1 MTRMTGSEIL
11 MNCLAEEGVT
21 TIFGHPGGAILHAYD
36 VLMDYPIQH
45 ILCRHEQAA
54 THAAEGYYKATGKAG
69 TVMVTSGP
77 GATNCVTAITDALM
91 DSMAIVVLTGQVPT
105 AVMGCDAFQEADVVG
120 TTRACTKHNFLALKT
135 EDIPRIIK
143 EAYYIARSGRPGP
156 VLVDLPKDAVMGHGT
171 FRGYPKDVSIRGYN
185 PQIYGHPGQIKKAAE
200 LIAQAKRPV
209 IYGGGGI
216 IHSDASAELHEMVG
230 ITQIPTTLTLMGLG
244 ALPTDHPLWLGM
256 LGMHG
261 TYWANMCM
269 VHCDLMIAI
278 GSRFDD
284 RITGKLS
291 EFGKQ
296 CKIIHLDIDPTSI
309 RKNVTVDVPVVGDVK
324 CVLRELNK
332 ELRKV
337 QRNWA
342 KDFEEWYAEI
352 EVWKKEHPLRYEQG
366 EGVIKPQ
373 YAIDMIL
380 RLTEEYDPII
390 ATGVG
395 QHQMWAA
402 QVYRGRKPRRFLTSG
417 GLGTMGYGFPAAMG
431 AQAAFP
437 NSLVVNIDGDG
448 SFQMTM
454 QDLVTLVHYGL
465 PVKTFI
471 INNKFLGMVRQ
482 WQQLFYGHRYSQ
494 VDIGHQP
501 DFVKL
506 AEAYG
511 VAGVRIERPEEVKAG
526 IEKAVNTPGPVVVDI
541 VVEREENCFPM
552 IPAGAA
558 IKDIIDVG
566 EPVPDKLFQGWR

>member
-1 MTRMTGSEIL
+1 MKLTGSEIL
-11 MNCLAEEGVT
+11 MKSLVEEGAT
-21 TIFGHPGGAILHAYD
+21 TIFGHPGGAILHGYD
-36 VLMDYPIQH
+36 VLIDYPIKH
-45 ILCRHEQAA
+45 ILCRHEQVA

-91 DSMAIVVLTGQVPT
+91 DSMAIVVLSGQVPT

-120 TTRACTKHNFLALKT
+120 TTRACTKHNFLALRT
-135 EDIPRIIK
+135 EDIPRIIR

-156 VLVDLPKDAVMGHGT
+156 VLVDLPKDVIMGRGE
-171 FRGYPKDVSIRGYN
+171 FQGYPKDVSIRGYN
-185 PQIYGHPGQIKKAAE
+185 PQLYGHPGQIKKVCE

-216 IHSDASAELHEMVG
+216 IHSDAYDEFRELVDM
-230 ITQIPTTLTLMGLG
+230 TQIPTTLTLMGLG

-284 RITGKLS
+284 RVTGKLS

-296 CKIIHLDIDPTSI
+296 CKIIHVDIDPTSI
-309 RKNVTVDVPVVGDVK
+309 RKNVKVDVPVVGDVK

-337 QRNWA
+337 ERNWA
-342 KDFEEWYAEI
+342 KEFEEWYAQI
-352 EVWKKEHPLRYEQG
+352 EAWRKGHPLRYEQK

-380 RLTEEYDPII
+380 RLTEECDPIVS
-390 ATGVG
+390 TGVG

-402 QVYRGRKPRRFLTSG
+402 QVYRGRRPRHWLTSG
-417 GLGTMGYGFPAAMG
+417 GLGTMGYGFPAALG

-437 NSLVVNIDGDG
+437 NGLVINIDGDG

-454 QDLVTLVHYGL
+454 QDLCTLAHYGL
-465 PVKTFI
+465 PVKTFV
-471 INNKFLGMVRQ
+471 INNKYLGMVRQ
-482 WQQLFYGHRYSQ
+482 WQQLFYAHRYAH
-494 VDIGHQP
+494 VDLAHQP

-511 VAGVRIERPEEVKAG
+511 VAGIRIERPEEVKAG
-526 IEKAVNTPGPVVVDI
+526 IEKAINTPGPVVVDV

-558 IKDIIDVG
+558 LKDIIDIG
-566 EPVPDKLFQGWR
+566 EPVPEKLFQGWR

>member
-1 MTRMTGSEIL
+1 MKITGSEIL
-11 MNCLAEEGVT
+11 MKSLAEEGVT
-21 TIFGHPGGAILHAYD
+21 TIFGIPGGAILHAYD
-36 VLMDYPIQH
+36 VLIDYPIKH
-45 ILCRHEQAA
+45 ILCRHEQVA
-54 THAAEGYYKATGKAG
+54 THAAEGYYKATGKVG

-77 GATNCVTAITDALM
+77 GATNCVTGITDALM
-91 DSMAIVVLTGQVPT
+91 DSMAIVVLSGQVPT

-120 TTRACTKHNFLALKT
+120 TTRACTKHNFLAFKT

-156 VLVDLPKDAVMGHGT
+156 VLVDLPKDAIMGRGE
-171 FRGYPKDVSIRGYN
+171 FKGYPKEVSIRGYN
-185 PQIYGHPGQIKKAAE
+185 PQLYGHPGQIKKAAE

-216 IHSDASAELHEMVG
+216 IHSDAYDEFRELVD

-269 VHCDLMIAI
+269 THCDLMVAI

-284 RITGKLS
+284 RVTGKLS

-296 CKIIHLDIDPTSI
+296 CKIIHVDIDPTSI
-309 RKNVTVDVPVVGDVK
+309 RKNVKVDVPIVGDVK
-324 CVLRELNK
+324 HVLRELNK

-337 QRNWA
+337 GRNWA
-342 KDFEEWYAEI
+342 KDFEEWHN
-352 EVWKKEHPLRYEQG
+352 EVEGWKRRHPLRYEQK

-390 ATGVG
+390 STGVG

-402 QVYRGRKPRRFLTSG
+402 QFYRGKKPRHWLTSG
-417 GLGTMGYGFPAAMG
+417 GLGTMGYGFPAALG

-437 NSLVVNIDGDG
+437 SSLVINIDGDG

-454 QDLVTLVHYGL
+454 QDLCTLVHYGL
-465 PVKTFI
+465 PVKTFV
-471 INNKFLGMVRQ
+471 INNKYLGMVRQ
-482 WQQLFYGHRYSQ
+482 WQQLFYGHRYSH
-494 VDIGHQP
+494 VDLTHQP

-511 VAGVRIERPEEVKAG
+511 VNGIRIERPEEVKPG
-526 IEKAVNTPGPVVVDI
+526 IEKTINTPGPVVVDV

-558 IKDIIDVG
+558 LKDIIDTG
-566 EPVPDKLFQGWR
+566 EPVPEKLFQGWR

>member
-1 MTRMTGSEIL
+1 MRITGSEML
-11 MNCLAEEGVT
+11 MKSLVEEGVT
-21 TIFGHPGGAILHAYD
+21 TVFGIPGGAILHTYD
-36 VLMDYPIQH
+36 VLKDYPVKH
-45 ILCRHEQAA
+45 ILCRHEQVA
-54 THAAEGYYKATGKAG
+54 THAAEGYYKSTGNVG
-69 TVMVTSGP
+69 TVVVTSGP

-91 DSMAIVVLTGQVPT
+91 DSMAIVIFSGQVPT

-135 EDIPRIIK
+135 EDIPRIVK
-143 EAYYIARSGRPGP
+143 EAYHIARSGRPGP
-156 VLVDLPKDAVMGHGT
+156 VLVDLPKDAIMGHGT
-171 FRGYPKDVSIRGYN
+171 FRGYPKDVAIRGYN
-185 PQIYGHPGQIKKAAE
+185 PQLDGHPGQIKKAAE
-200 LIAQAKRPV
+200 LIARAKRPV

-216 IHSDASAELHEMVG
+216 IHADAFEEFHELIDM
-230 ITQIPTTLTLMGLG
+230 TQIPTTLTLMGLG
-244 ALPTDHPLWLGM
+244 ALPTNHPLWLGM

-269 VHCDLMIAI
+269 VQCDVMIAI

-309 RKNVTVDVPVVGDVK
+309 RKNVKVDVPVVGDVK
-324 CVLRELNK
+324 RVLRELNK

-337 QRNWA
+337 ERNWA

-352 EVWKKEHPLRYEQG
+352 EACKKGHPLRYEQK
-366 EGVIKPQ
+366 EGIIKPQ
-373 YAIDMIL
+373 YAIDMIF
-380 RLTEEYDPII
+380 RLTEEYDPIVS
-390 ATGVG
+390 TGVG

-402 QVYRGRKPRRFLTSG
+402 QVYRARKPRRWLTSG
-417 GLGTMGYGFPAAMG
+417 GLGTMGYGFPAALG

-437 NSLVVNIDGDG
+437 DTLVLNIDGDG

-454 QDLVTLVHYGL
+454 QDLCTLLEYQL

-471 INNKFLGMVRQ
+471 INNKYLGMVRQ
-482 WQQLFYGHRYSQ
+482 WQQLFYGRRYSE
-494 VDIGHQP
+494 VNLDYQP

-511 VAGVRIERPEEVKAG
+511 IAGIRIERPEEVKSG
-526 IEKAVNTPGPVVVDI
+526 IEKAISTSGPVVVD
-541 VVEREENCFPM
+541 VVVDREENCFPM

-566 EPVPDKLFQGWR
+566 EPIPDKLFQGWR

>member
-1 MTRMTGSEIL
+1 MKITGSEML
-11 MNCLAEEGVT
+11 MKSLLEEGVT
-21 TIFGHPGGAILHAYD
+21 TIFGIPGGAILHTYD
-36 VLMDYPIQH
+36 VLKDYPVKH
-45 ILCRHEQAA
+45 ILCRHEQVA
-54 THAAEGYYKATGKAG
+54 THAAEGYYKSTGKVG

-91 DSMAIVVLTGQVPT
+91 DSMAIVVFTGQVPT

-135 EDIPRIIK
+135 EDIPRIVK

-156 VLVDLPKDAVMGHGT
+156 VLVDLPKDAIMGHGT
-171 FRGYPKDVSIRGYN
+171 FRGYPKEVAIRGYN
-185 PQIYGHPGQIKKAAE
+185 PQVCGHPGQIKKAAE
-200 LIAQAKRPV
+200 LIAHAKRPV

-216 IHSDASAELHEMVG
+216 IHSDAAEEFHELVE
-230 ITQIPTTLTLMGLG
+230 ITHIPTTLTLMGLG
-244 ALPTDHPLWLGM
+244 ALPTNHPLWLGM

-261 TYWANMCM
+261 TYCANMCM
-269 VHCDLMIAI
+269 VQCDVMIAI

-296 CKIIHLDIDPTSI
+296 CKIIHVDIDPTSI
-309 RKNVTVDVPVVGDVK
+309 RKNVKVDVPVVGDVK
-324 CVLRELNK
+324 QVLRELNK
-332 ELRKV
+332 ELRNV
-337 QRNWA
+337 ERNWA
-342 KDFEEWYAEI
+342 KDFEGWYAEI
-352 EVWKKEHPLRYEQG
+352 EGCKKRHPLRYEQK
-366 EGVIKPQ
+366 EGIIKPQ
-373 YAIDMIL
+373 YAIDMIF

-390 ATGVG
+390 STGVG

-402 QVYRGRKPRRFLTSG
+402 QVYRARKPRRWLTSG
-417 GLGTMGYGFPAAMG
+417 GLGTMGFGFPAALG

-437 NSLVVNIDGDG
+437 DTLVINIDGDG

-454 QDLVTLVHYGL
+454 QDLCTLVEYQL

-471 INNKFLGMVRQ
+471 INNKYLGMVRQ
-482 WQQLFYGHRYSQ
+482 WQQLFYGRRYSE
-494 VDIGHQP
+494 VDLGHQP

-511 VAGVRIERPEEVKAG
+511 IAGIRIERPEEVKAG
-526 IEKAVNTPGPVVVDI
+526 IEKAINTPGPVVVD
-541 VVEREENCFPM
+541 VVVDREENCFPM

-566 EPVPDKLFQGWR
+566 EPVPDRLFQGWR

>member
-1 MTRMTGSEIL
+1 MKSL
-11 MNCLAEEGVT
+11 VEEGVT
-21 TIFGHPGGAILHAYD
+21 TVFGHPGGAILHAYD
-36 VLMDYPIQH
+36 VLVDYPIKH
-45 ILCRHEQAA
+45 ILCRHEQVA
-54 THAAEGYYKATGKAG
+54 THAAEGYYKSTGRAG

-120 TTRACTKHNFLALKT
+120 TTRACTKHNFLAMKT

-156 VLVDLPKDAVMGHGT
+156 VLVDLPKDAIMGHGT

-185 PQIYGHPGQIKKAAE
+185 PQLYGHPGQIKKAAE
-200 LIAQAKRPV
+200 LISKAKRPV

-216 IHSDASAELHEMVG
+216 IHADAHEEFAELVN

-244 ALPTDHPLWLGM
+244 ALPTTSPLWLGM

-269 VHCDLMIAI
+269 THCDVMIAI

-296 CKIIHLDIDPTSI
+296 CKIIHVDIDPTSI
-309 RKNVTVDVPVVGDVK
+309 RKNVNVDVPVVGDVRY
-324 CVLRELNK
+324 VLRELNK
-332 ELRKV
+332 TLRDV
-337 QRNWA
+337 TRNWA
-342 KDFEEWYAEI
+342 KDFEEWYAQI
-352 EVWKKEHPLRYEQG
+352 EAWRKQHPLRYEQK

-380 RLTEEYDPII
+380 RLTEEYEPIV

-402 QVYRGRKPRRFLTSG
+402 QVYRGRKPRRWLTSG
-417 GLGTMGYGFPAAMG
+417 GLGTMGYGFPAALG

-437 NSLVVNIDGDG
+437 DNLVVNIDGDG

-454 QDLVTLVHYGL
+454 QDLCTVVQYGL

-471 INNKFLGMVRQ
+471 INNKYLGMVRQ
-482 WQQLFYGHRYSQ
+482 WQQLFYSQRYSQ

-506 AEAYG
+506 AEASG
-511 VAGVRIERPEEVKAG
+511 VTGIRIERPEEVKAG
-526 IEKAVNTPGPVVVDI
+526 IEKAINTPGPVVVD
-541 VVEREENCFPM
+541 VVVDREENCFPM

-566 EPVPDKLFQGWR
+566 EPVPDTLFQGWR